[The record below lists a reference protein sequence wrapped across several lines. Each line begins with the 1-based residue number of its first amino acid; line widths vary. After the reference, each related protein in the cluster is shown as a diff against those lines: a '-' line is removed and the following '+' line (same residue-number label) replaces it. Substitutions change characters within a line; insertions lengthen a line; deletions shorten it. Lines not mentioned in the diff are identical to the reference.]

1 MKVIVNSSVLIFLA
15 KLNKIDLLKKLFT
28 EVIIPEAVH
37 RECVLEGN
45 RHEERLLIANAT
57 WIQVKRTKNLQ
68 LVELLSSLIDDG
80 EAEAIVLALETRSL
94 ILLDDKDARKIAR
107 GLNLKVT
114 GILGILLLAKKK
126 KLIKEISPFIERLK
140 EEGFRISDELTLKIL
155 KEANE

>member
-15 KLNKIDLLKKLFT
+15 KLNKIELLKKLFA

-45 RHEERLLIANAT
+45 RHEESLLIANAT
-57 WIQVKRTKNLQ
+57 WIQVKRAKNLQ
-68 LVELLSSLIDDG
+68 LVELLSDLIDDG
-80 EAEAIVLALETRSL
+80 EAEAITLALETRSL
-94 ILLDDKDARKIAR
+94 IILDDKDARKIAR
-107 GLNLKVT
+107 GLNLQVT
-114 GILGILLLAKKK
+114 GIVGILLLAKKK

>member
-1 MKVIVNSSVLIFLA
+1 MKVVVNSSVLIFLV
-15 KLNKIDLLKKLFT
+15 KLNKIELLKNLFT

-45 RHEERLLIANAT
+45 KHEESLLIANTT
-57 WIQVKRTKNLQ
+57 WIQVKQSKNLQ
-68 LVELLSSLIDDG
+68 LVELLSDLIDDG
-80 EAEAIVLALETRSL
+80 EAEAITLALETKSL
-94 ILLDDKDARKIAR
+94 IILDDKDARKIAR

-126 KLIKEISPFIERLK
+126 KLIKEISPLIEKLK
-140 EEGFRISDELTLKIL
+140 EEGFRISDELTMKIL